1 LNSTSRCQS
10 KMTKAR
16 RNSQETKAASR
27 RVIAWVLALLCG
39 LTSSMALAQ
48 QRYLV
53 EGIFDAEVYKTDA
66 NSLLL
71 SRNEG
76 DIATLGRLQLWAA
89 FQITSGLQI
98 YAVGEVETDNSSADR
113 ITEAELEQYALR
125 YTSQSSPYYF
135 LEAGKILSPLAAYS
149 DRHLSTQNPLIRQ
162 PYIFTTTY
170 PLGVQIA
177 GYSGWFDYRAAYFDL
192 PAANGNYGVD
202 QPDSAYRP
210 ALGFGVTPLTGLRF
224 GVTYTQGPYLDSH
237 DAYVPPGTSWRDFDQ
252 RVWGFDF
259 QFSRGYLELNG
270 QLVNYRYEVPY
281 HYERT
286 DDTSWYVELKY
297 TWTPR
302 LYGAARFG
310 KYEIAYIASYGDT
323 YSLPRAA
330 PGREF
335 SDLEI
340 GFGYRLSSNLLF
352 KVAYSSDHWSTGDTP
367 DYPLRNGHSV
377 GLQLSWYFDLG
388 SLFQQRPW

>member
-1 LNSTSRCQS
+1 M
-10 KMTKAR
+10 KKAR
-16 RNSQETKAASR
+16 RNSRISTAALRCLIS
-27 RVIAWVLALLCG
+27 WVLAASCSVACPLA
-39 LTSSMALAQ
+39 MAQ

-89 FQITSGLQI
+89 FQITRGLQI
-98 YAVGEVETDNSSADR
+98 YALGQGETDNSGADR
-113 ITEAELEQYALR
+113 VTEAVLEQYALR

-149 DRHLSTQNPLIRQ
+149 DRHLSSQNPLIRQ

-170 PLGVQIA
+170 PLGIQAA
-177 GYSGWFDYRAAYFDL
+177 GSSGWLDYRAAVLDL
-192 PAANGNYGVD
+192 PAVSLNYTLT
-202 QPDSAYRP
+202 QADSAFRP

-224 GVTYTQGPYLDSH
+224 GFTYTKGPYLDR
-237 DAYVPPGTSWRDFDQ
+237 DGAYVPPGTTWRDFDQ
-252 RVWGFDF
+252 RVLGFDF

-270 QLVNYRYEVPY
+270 QLANYRYEVPY
-281 HYERT
+281 YDKSS
-286 DDTSWYVELKY
+286 DDTSWYLELKY

-302 LYGAARFG
+302 LYGAARMG
-310 KYEIAYIASYGDT
+310 KYEAEYIAQYSAG
-323 YSLPRAA
+323 YSLPRRS

-335 SDLEI
+335 RDLEI
-340 GFGYRLSSNLLF
+340 GIGYRLNANILF
-352 KVAYSSDHWSTGDTP
+352 KIAYSSDHWSGGYTADKR
-367 DYPLRNGHSV
+367 LQNGHSV
-377 GLQLSWYFDLG
+377 GAQLSCHFDLG
-388 SLFQQRPW
+388 SLFQRRPW